1 MEGAGYIRS
10 HSEKVELRTNI
21 FSDDA
26 EAAAPN
32 EENVYVDEDG
42 NPIDLAELAELG
54 DLEGIEDTLAEQM
67 KIIKAMQNKDDFN
80 KLQNLKD
87 IGKLEQDDEY
97 EEDLEEMN
105 NDYED

>member
-21 FSDDA
+21 FA
-26 EAAAPN
+26 EEPEPAPQE

-54 DLEGIEDTLAEQM
+54 DLEGIEETLAEQM
-67 KIIKAMQNKDDFN
+67 KILKAMQNKGETDFN
-80 KLQNLKD
+80 KLQNISNLKD
-87 IGKLEQDDEY
+87 IAK
-97 EEDLEEMN
+97 
-105 NDYED
+105 